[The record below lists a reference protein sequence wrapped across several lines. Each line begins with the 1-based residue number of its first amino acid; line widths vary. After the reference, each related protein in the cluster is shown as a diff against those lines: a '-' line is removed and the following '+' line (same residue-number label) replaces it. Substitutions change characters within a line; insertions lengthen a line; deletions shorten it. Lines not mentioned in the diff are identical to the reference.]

1 MIVKSKPSFD
11 KQYARLRKGEKER
24 FKTRIQLF
32 LENTHHPLLHDHE
45 LHGKYA
51 GHRSINIG
59 GDLRAIYELATPD
72 AAIFV
77 AIDTHTK
84 LYD

>member
-1 MIVKSKPSFD
+1 MIVKSEPVFD
-11 KQYARLRKGEKER
+11 KQYRRLRIGEKDR
-24 FKTRIQLF
+24 FKARIKLF
-32 LENTHHPLLHDHE
+32 QENRYHPLLHDHE

-51 GHRSINIG
+51 GYRSINIG
-59 GDLRAIYELATPD
+59 GDLRAIYKLAQPD
-72 AAIFV
+72 MAVFV